1 MDAVEDELR
10 FGPFRLSRHKRAL
23 TAPEGP
29 VPLGGRA
36 FDLLAVLAANPGRLF
51 AKHELIDRVWP
62 GLAVEENNLHVQ
74 MVALRRALGG
84 RQGIV
89 QTVPG
94 RGYRLIGDA
103 PAPEPPP
110 ESSELAPAAPVF
122 AAAPLPEF
130 IRPPLIGRDHELAE
144 LRRCVERHRL
154 VTITGP
160 SGIGK
165 THLALTL
172 AESLRGDFSGFIRV
186 ADFAPLTEDSRVEA
200 TLIAG
205 LGLRLIE
212 GAARPEALAQALG
225 NRRALLILD
234 NCEHRLAGIA
244 PLAEALLKTCPTLSM
259 IATSQEPLRVEAE
272 AAYRLSPLALPPAKA
287 TGTAEI
293 AGYGAVALFL
303 QRAEAADR
311 HFRLDPGNSAAIADI
326 CRSLDGIPLALEMA
340 AARVPALGLEG
351 LRSRLDKRLR
361 LLTSGRATAASRH
374 RTLRATIAWSDE
386 LLDPADRL
394 VFHRLGVFSGTFSA
408 QAAAAILREGDED
421 EWTILDALGRLVDK
435 SLVVAEPG
443 TEPRYR
449 LLETPRLFA
458 LEQLGATTGGAEPSR
473 HLPCLARHAGFYAE
487 LMLQAYAEWET
498 TEETAWLARY
508 APELDNV
515 RAALDWAFGPQ
526 GDAEL
531 GVALAGAAGPL
542 WEKSSLLAEGR
553 RYLETA
559 ETAAAEVA
567 SVNRARL
574 YRQIGNLWFG
584 SDRPRALAALEQAEA
599 LYQKL
604 GEPEERG
611 AALALIGVAHS
622 FMGERAKAKQ
632 QLNAAKELLA
642 GARRPKTLFNIYN
655 NLGVIAAM
663 ETEFAAARGFVDQ
676 ALRLAR
682 RANARQSEVTALINL
697 AEIEFNLGEID
708 LAVERVSAAIGF
720 LRADRLDEDLGWA
733 LVNIATYLLIAGR
746 PAEAQ
751 RAAIEALAL
760 VTLVGG
766 FILRVCLQ
774 QCALLAANAGDLAEA
789 ARLLGFVDAGYEAA
803 GERRE
808 PTEQRV
814 HDDLT
819 QKLQAGLTP
828 AALQQLAEE
837 GAAWTESIAAKAAA
851 ALLASRENEQLE
863 DTQKNGAAP

>member
-10 FGPFRLSRHKRAL
+10 FGPFRLSRHRRTL
-23 TAPEGP
+23 TAAEGP

-62 GLAVEENNLHVQ
+62 GLIVEENNLHVQ

-84 RQGIV
+84 QQGIV

-103 PAPEPPP
+103 PVPVAQQEALQEAGETTPGTDTV
-110 ESSELAPAAPVF
+110 SS
-122 AAAPLPEF
+122 AAPLPEF
-130 IRPPLIGRDHELAE
+130 IRPPLIGREQELAE
-144 LRRCVERHRL
+144 LRHCVERHRL

-165 THLALTL
+165 THLGLNL

-234 NCEHRLAGIA
+234 NCEHRLGGIA
-244 PLAEALLKTCPTLSM
+244 PLAETLLKTCPTLSM

-287 TGTAEI
+287 TGPAEI

-311 HFRLDPGNSAAIADI
+311 HFRLDGGNSAAVADI

-386 LLDPADRL
+386 LLDPADRQ

-408 QAAAAILREGDED
+408 QAASAILREGDED

-458 LEQLGATTGGAEPSR
+458 LEQLGATTGR
-473 HLPCLARHAGFYAE
+473 HLPCLARHAGFYAD
-487 LMLQAYAEWET
+487 LMLQAYSEWET

-559 ETAAAEVA
+559 EPFAAEV
-567 SVNRARL
+567 SSQNRARL

-599 LYQKL
+599 LYQAQS
-604 GEPEERG
+604 EPEERG

-622 FMGERAKAKQ
+622 FMGDRSKAKQ

-663 ETEFAAARGFVDQ
+663 ETEFGAARGFFDQ

-682 RANARQSEVTALINL
+682 RARARQSEVTALINL
-697 AEIEFNLGEID
+697 AEIEFNLGETE
-708 LAVERVSAAIGF
+708 LAIERVSAAIGF

-751 RAAIEALAL
+751 RAATEALSL

-774 QCALLAANAGDLAEA
+774 QCALLAANAGNLAGA

-814 HDDLT
+814 YDDLT

-837 GAAWTESIAAKAAA
+837 GAACTESIAAKAAA
-851 ALLASRENEQLE
+851 ELLQPNEIERLQG
-863 DTQKNGAAP
+863 TQKNGAAP

>member
-1 MDAVEDELR
+1 
-10 FGPFRLSRHKRAL
+10 
-23 TAPEGP
+23 
-29 VPLGGRA
+29 
-36 FDLLAVLAANPGRLF
+36 
-51 AKHELIDRVWP
+51 
-62 GLAVEENNLHVQ
+62 
-74 MVALRRALGG
+74 
-84 RQGIV
+84 
-89 QTVPG
+89 
-94 RGYRLIGDA
+94 
-103 PAPEPPP
+103 
-110 ESSELAPAAPVF
+110 
-122 AAAPLPEF
+122 
-130 IRPPLIGRDHELAE
+130 
-144 LRRCVERHRL
+144 
-154 VTITGP
+154 
-160 SGIGK
+160 
-165 THLALTL
+165 
-172 AESLRGDFSGFIRV
+172 
-186 ADFAPLTEDSRVEA
+186 
-200 TLIAG
+200 
-205 LGLRLIE
+205 
-212 GAARPEALAQALG
+212 
-225 NRRALLILD
+225 
-234 NCEHRLAGIA
+234 
-244 PLAEALLKTCPTLSM
+244 
-259 IATSQEPLRVEAE
+259 
-272 AAYRLSPLALPPAKA
+272 
-287 TGTAEI
+287 
-293 AGYGAVALFL
+293 
-303 QRAEAADR
+303 
-311 HFRLDPGNSAAIADI
+311 
-326 CRSLDGIPLALEMA
+326 
-340 AARVPALGLEG
+340 
-351 LRSRLDKRLR
+351 
-361 LLTSGRATAASRH
+361 
-374 RTLRATIAWSDE
+374 
-386 LLDPADRL
+386 
-394 VFHRLGVFSGTFSA
+394 
-408 QAAAAILREGDED
+408 
-421 EWTILDALGRLVDK
+421 
-435 SLVVAEPG
+435 
-443 TEPRYR
+443 
-449 LLETPRLFA
+449 
-458 LEQLGATTGGAEPSR
+458 
-473 HLPCLARHAGFYAE
+473 
-487 LMLQAYAEWET
+487 MLQAYAEWET

-574 YRQIGNLWFG
+574 YRQIGTLWFG

-599 LYQKL
+599 LYRKL

-708 LAVERVSAAIGF
+708 LAVERASAAIGF

-751 RAAIEALAL
+751 RAATEALAL

-819 QKLQAGLTP
+819 QKLPAGLTP